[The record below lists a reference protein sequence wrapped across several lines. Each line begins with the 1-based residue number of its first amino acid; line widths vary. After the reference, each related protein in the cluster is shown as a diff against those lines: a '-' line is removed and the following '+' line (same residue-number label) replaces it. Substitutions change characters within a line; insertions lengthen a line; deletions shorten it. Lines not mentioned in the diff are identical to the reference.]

1 MDWLRSG
8 LGLGLESKDL
18 TVLHVGL
25 RGIVVFIAALIMVR
39 IGDRRFLAKMNPLD
53 VILGF
58 ILASMLARAV
68 NGSSPFLPTIV
79 GGFVLVFLHKIF
91 AALTFHFHNF
101 GSVVKGQEKLIIENG
116 KICEATMRAH
126 HISEKDL
133 LEELRQE
140 GNVSSPER
148 VERAWIE
155 RSGRISVVPFEEKNS
170 SNEKE

>member
-1 MDWLRSG
+1 MDWIANG
-8 LGLGLESKDL
+8 LGLGLEPKGF
-18 TVLHVGL
+18 TWLHVSL

-39 IGDRRFLAKMNPLD
+39 FGDRRFLAKMNPLD

-68 NGSSPFLPTIV
+68 NGSSAFLPTIV
-79 GGFVLVFLHKIF
+79 GGFVLVLLHKAF
-91 AALTFHFHNF
+91 AALAFHSHTF
-101 GSVVKGQEKLIIENG
+101 GKVVKGEEKLIIENG
-116 KICEATMRAH
+116 GDLRGNDASASH
-126 HISEKDL
+126 FEKDL

-140 GNVSSPER
+140 GNVSSPKR

-170 SNEKE
+170 AE